1 MRQPIAPTAITSI
14 AAALLLGACTVAPPP
29 DKQSAAAQK
38 ADQHTE
44 LRDAINNPINK
55 AKAANDPNV
64 QHDQDQDKAIN
75 DQGG

>member
-1 MRQPIAPTAITSI
+1 MRNLITLF
-14 AAALLLGACTVAPPP
+14 AACLLLCACDMAPPP

-44 LRDAINNPINK
+44 LRDAINSPINK

-64 QHDQDQDKAIN
+64 QHDQDQDQALK

>member
-1 MRQPIAPTAITSI
+1 MSKPFALITGALS
-14 AAALLLGACTVAPPP
+14 AAALLLGGCTMAPPP
-29 DKQSAAAQK
+29 DKQSADAQK

-44 LRDAINNPINK
+44 LRDAINSPINK

-64 QHDQDQDKAIN
+64 KHDEDQAKAID